1 MHSFL
6 EPDMAAQSVVQ
17 VKQAVD
23 YLALLDGA
31 RVRNLLF
38 MGMSVL
44 TGYDLRRQKKR
55 QDIMRAAKA
64 LFVKHG
70 IDRVTVDEIA
80 STARV
85 SKVTIYNHFGSR
97 ENLIQELILDIL
109 QDENEHLQYI
119 AESDQSPADKIEAV
133 MMMKIEGHETGNRGL
148 ILDAADRDADLKLKM
163 EKAVQEGKKWMAEIY
178 KQARS
183 EGKADEK
190 VTADTFYAYLE
201 MMAAFACSAGLLEN
215 GQPTEELRALF
226 WNGIHGGMAKPAAQG
241 GGGGF
246 TAARGE
252 RLKLFR

>member
-6 EPDMAAQSVVQ
+6 EPEMAAQSVIQ

-44 TGYDLRRQKKR
+44 SGYDLRRQKKR
-55 QDIMRAAKA
+55 QDIMRAAKD
-64 LFVKHG
+64 LFVRHG

-109 QDENEHLQYI
+109 EDENEHVQFI
-119 AESDQSPADKIEAV
+119 AESEQSPADKIESV
-133 MMMKIEGHETGNRGL
+133 MMMKIEGHETGNRAL

-163 EKAVQEGKKWMAEIY
+163 EKAVQEGKKWMEEIY
-178 KQARS
+178 RQALS
-183 EGKADEK
+183 EGKAEEK
-190 VTADTFYAYLE
+190 VKADTFYAYLE
-201 MMAAFACSAGLLEN
+201 MMAAFACSAGLVEN

-226 WNGIHGGMAKPAAQG
+226 WNGIQGGMAKPAAQAG
-241 GGGGF
+241 GGGL
-246 TAARGE
+246 TAAGGE
-252 RLKLFR
+252 RLKLLR